1 MIRVKLLIR
10 SLLLPLAVGLL
21 GSLVTGM
28 KETRALY
35 AVLPKPPFAPPGI
48 VFPIVWTALYLLMGL
63 SAYLVRVKAPQETV
77 YFRLYYFLLLL
88 NFLWMPLFFKLCW
101 FGWALIDIGV
111 MAAVLLVMMLAV
123 RRVSLAAMLMQI
135 PHLLWLLYAGYLN
148 YGIMAL
154 T

>member
-35 AVLPKPPFAPPGI
+35 DILPKPPFAPPGI
-48 VFPIVWTALYLLMGL
+48 VFPIVWTALYILMGL
-63 SAYLVRVKAPQETV
+63 SAYLVRVKAPQETPF
-77 YFRLYYFLLLL
+77 FRLYYFLLLL

-111 MAAVLLVMMLAV
+111 MVAVLLVMM
-123 RRVSLAAMLMQI
+123 LAAMLMQI